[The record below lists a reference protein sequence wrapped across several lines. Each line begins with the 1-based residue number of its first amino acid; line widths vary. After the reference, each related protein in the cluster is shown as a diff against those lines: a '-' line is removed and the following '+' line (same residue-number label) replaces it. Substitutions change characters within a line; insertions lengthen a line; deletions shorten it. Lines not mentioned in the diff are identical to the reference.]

1 MTILTMTFL
10 GLETRNDLPK
20 VTYMTALDYF
30 VAITF
35 AFIFATIVQFAI
47 VHFYTKVGSG
57 EYYIPPIEILED
69 IKAFHRARQAEKA
82 GYTQDTLNSIS
93 DSEENEDDNAAD
105 EQRSLSSPSHVLSS
119 SSQNQWQENIDE
131 DNYDNYVSTNNNHD
145 DRDNI
150 CNAVVIDGQVNSQVA
165 TVASLAA
172 DFVTRSREITS
183 LHPDVMHLT
192 SDTRPRSAHRSGGQT
207 LSNISSLCHLR
218 EYSSSAPPISINGTL
233 VVPAPVVIDNEARS
247 SALLPTATSIAS
259 TTTTVGRRVPPNSGA
274 TCSSHPLPIL
284 LSNRINSH
292 RLDNQIKSPGVMA
305 NEVKSPDDVVRTL
318 APALDERDIDHQY
331 PRPSAAAAAAS
342 SSSSSF
348 CPIHVSLLR
357 YSFN

>member
-82 GYTQDTLNSIS
+82 GYTGTLNSIS
-93 DSEENEDDNAAD
+93 DSDD
-105 EQRSLSSPSHVLSS
+105 EHSLSSPSHILSE
-119 SSQNQWQENIDE
+119 NQWQEENIHDNF
-131 DNYDNYVSTNNNHD
+131 DNYISRDDDNDDNN
-145 DRDNI
+145 DNTL
-150 CNAVVIDGQVNSQVA
+150 CNAVIIDPGQDNSQVA
-165 TVASLAA
+165 TVASLTA
-172 DFVTRSREITS
+172 DFVTRSRLLETS

-192 SDTRPRSAHRSGGQT
+192 SDTCASQRVTTDHNHHHNNNSNEI
-207 LSNISSLCHLR
+207 SNINSLCQLR

-233 VVPAPVVIDNEARS
+233 V
-247 SALLPTATSIAS
+247 LPTINDTQSNILPSIAS
-259 TTTTVGRRVPPNSGA
+259 ASFSRRISPNSRA
-274 TCSSHPLPIL
+274 TCSSHVAIL
-284 LSNRINSH
+284 SGNRINSH

-305 NEVKSPDDVVRTL
+305 SKMKSL
-318 APALDERDIDHQY
+318 APGTDERDFHHQY
-331 PRPSAAAAAAS
+331 PLPSAAAAAAAS

-348 CPIHVSLLR
+348 CPIHVSLSR
-357 YSFN
+357 YSFNCFRHTHTHTIVMRE